1 MKKLGLFLLFP
12 SFYIYALFLVT
23 IVIMIAVP
31 NSVTNTPR
39 MVMVVAVARVS
50 GTSTSCIFSNTAF
63 VSPFSVIVTF
73 CSMTLA

>member
-1 MKKLGLFLLFP
+1 
-12 SFYIYALFLVT
+12 
-23 IVIMIAVP
+23 MIAVP
-31 NSVTNTPR
+31 NSVTITPR

-73 CSMTLA
+73 CSTTLA